1 MKEVEEG
8 NLFLEGDSFCGECDE
23 DDDISI
29 NDIYIYI
36 KLNQRGIIDDAKRG

>member
-8 NLFLEGDSFCGECDE
+8 NLFLEGDSFCGECE

>member
-8 NLFLEGDSFCGECDE
+8 NLFLEGDSFCGECE

-29 NDIYIYI
+29 NDIYIYKI
-36 KLNQRGIIDDAKRG
+36 ESERHHR

>member
-36 KLNQRGIIDDAKRG
+36 YKIESERHHR